1 MGAKKGGIYITFGEI
16 LMTDNELKELVASLA
31 VMQKETG
38 EQLRE
43 TGEQL
48 RETTESLRET
58 RKVVEEHGRQI
69 DKQTKQIDKQTKQIC
84 EQGKQIGGLGNKFGS
99 FTEGMAFPSMTK
111 VLKEK
116 FNMEIISTR
125 VAAERRG
132 KKLELDVFAY
142 TNGNVNTAFIVEVKS
157 HVKQDDL
164 KQLLKILTTFPDVF
178 PEHANKKLYVILAYV
193 DMPDNVKKK
202 ILEQGI
208 YLAQIHDEQFKLKV
222 PKNFQAKSF
231 GI

>member
-1 MGAKKGGIYITFGEI
+1 
-16 LMTDNELKELVASLA
+16 MTDDELKELVASLA
-31 VMQKETG
+31 VTQKETG

-43 TGEQL
+43 T
-48 RETTESLRET
+48 TKSLRET
-58 RKVVEEHGRQI
+58 RKLVE
-69 DKQTKQIDKQTKQIC
+69 KQTKQIC

-125 VAAERRG
+125 VKAERRG

-164 KQLLKILTTFPDVF
+164 EQILKILTTFPEVF
-178 PEHANKKLYVILAYV
+178 PEHADKKLYVILAYV
-193 DMPDNVKKK
+193 DMPEHVKKK

-222 PKNFQAKSF
+222 PKSFQAKSF
-231 GI
+231 GLSSS